1 MFLVNDIEDN
11 NIKQVTTLLL
21 NKEANPNTL
30 IPTYGVTPFHLVI
43 GNDSEAFAE
52 EVTKL
57 FLRHGGNP
65 NVKSVEGLT
74 PVHVAAAW
82 GRVTVLELLL
92 ANGGDPLCL
101 DDEGRS
107 PFHYAFDGKYYK
119 AIVVLGKYCDNNTK
133 EEKATNYKI
142 TFNKLLINNGNV
154 IAEYTTPQISELRG
168 SQENMLNDN
177 ITKKYGGE
185 EFTDIEHL
193 HSFNL
198 SDSSINNDNQFDT
211 NVAELQVRE
220 EMFKEKFLVN
230 EIINKL
236 SNSLKSNSKEQESN
250 EDNELSERI
259 QYDKSTS
266 SAISSDNSI
275 LYNMRGKFA
284 LKMNAKKQSVT
295 PKYKRQIFKQNNN
308 VRIPLIPMC
317 DTNDIIVSKSP
328 NFLMNNSIENEQ
340 RYSSPKILNKEMK
353 FQTFTPCITRNQS
366 FRSEE
371 LNFGKEMARSTP
383 RRRKRF
389 YRQYSSLKKLK
400 KNIELASSENTS
412 PDSTNSLSPDQN
424 CANKLNYKFKKN
436 LAIRLNDNKYDD
448 DDIPIN
454 FNKNEPCTETCTS
467 KEDIV
472 ELSNNFNNFNIGKTN
487 FNKNNEDYLKECDLQ
502 NKFADEEVELKI
514 NSITNSIKGNLNTIL
529 TSFKSES
536 YISVQEEY
544 RHEDPD
550 DGVSFLERRI
560 YALPPHKTA
569 DCTSSDKLWPNSLN
583 ISVNIY
589 PTDEV
594 LQKRLI
600 NLGDNPG
607 PITNTTRQLYLKRLI
622 NLEKGSHNSS
632 SFGIDHFKIPFKMTH
647 GELQTKPFLMY
658 GDWINDL
665 GRYRI
670 IEKKIFTEFSLVS
683 PSRNWREG
691 SSKTCFN
698 YLLLDPHITR
708 ELPLHA
714 HKLPEST
721 VWNTFISAIF
731 YVGKGKQNRPTAHL
745 KEAFHALISNR
756 HSENAKI
763 NKILN
768 IWNKG
773 YGVISLYIFHNSIPV
788 EAYTRE
794 AAMIDALGVQK
805 LYNCKSGNY
814 YGQAA
819 TWNMK
824 EKCNF
829 GRYLLY
835 QAMQIF
841 LSEGQREIFPDNV

>member
-1 MFLVNDIEDN
+1 MFLENEIEDN

-21 NKEANPNTL
+21 NKDANPNTL

-65 NVKSVEGLT
+65 NVKSAEGLT

-82 GRVTVLELLL
+82 GRVRVLELLL
-92 ANGGDPLCL
+92 ANGGDPFCL

-119 AIVVLGKYCDNNTK
+119 AIVELGKYCDNNAK
-133 EEKATNYKI
+133 EEKATNYKV
-142 TFNKLLINNGNV
+142 TFNKLLINNGNI
-154 IAEYTTPQISELRG
+154 IAEYTAPQISELQPT
-168 SQENMLNDN
+168 QENMLNDN
-177 ITKKYGGE
+177 IMKEHEGE
-185 EFTDIEHL
+185 EFADIEHL

-198 SDSSINNDNQFDT
+198 SDNSINNDNQFDT
-211 NVAELQVRE
+211 NVAELQIRE

-250 EDNELSERI
+250 EDYELSERI

-275 LYNMRGKFA
+275 LYNMKDKFA
-284 LKMNAKKQSVT
+284 LKMKTKKQSVT
-295 PKYKRQIFKQNNN
+295 PKYKRQIFKQNN
-308 VRIPLIPMC
+308 VKIPLIPMYN
-317 DTNDIIVSKSP
+317 TNDIIVSKSP

-371 LNFGKEMARSTP
+371 FNFGKEMARSTP

-389 YRQYSSLKKLK
+389 YRQYSSLKKLR
-400 KNIELASSENTS
+400 KNIDLASSENTS

-424 CANKLNYKFKKN
+424 CANKLNHKFKKN
-436 LAIRLNDNKYDD
+436 LAIRLSDTKYDD

-454 FNKNEPCTETCTS
+454 INRNEPCTDACTL
-467 KEDIV
+467 KEDIIK
-472 ELSNNFNNFNIGKTN
+472 LSNNFNNFNIGKTN
-487 FNKNNEDYLKECDLQ
+487 FIKNNEDYLKEYDLQ

-514 NSITNSIKGNLNTIL
+514 NSTANSIKGSLNTLL

-536 YISVQEEY
+536 FISVQEEY
-544 RHEDPD
+544 KYEDPD
-550 DGVSFLERRI
+550 EGVGFLERRI
-560 YALPPHKTA
+560 YTLPSHKTA
-569 DCTSSDKLWPNSLN
+569 DCTSSDKMWPNSLN
-583 ISVNIY
+583 ISVNTC
-589 PTDEV
+589 PTDEI
-594 LQKRLI
+594 LRKRLI

-607 PITNTTRQLYLKRLI
+607 PITSTTRQLYLKRLI
-622 NLEKGSHNSS
+622 NLEKESHNLSS
-632 SFGIDHFKIPFKMTH
+632 LGINNFKIPFETTRD
-647 GELQTKPFLMY
+647 ELQTKPFLMY

-670 IEKKIFTEFSLVS
+670 IEKNIFKEFSLVS
-683 PSRNWREG
+683 PSRKWREG
-691 SSKTCFN
+691 LSKICFN
-698 YLLLDPHITR
+698 YLLLDPSITK

-714 HKLPEST
+714 DKLPKST
-721 VWNTFISAIF
+721 VWNRFISAIF
-731 YVGKGKQNRPTAHL
+731 YVGKGTRNRPYAHL
-745 KEAFHALISNR
+745 KEAFHEWISNR

-763 NKILN
+763 NKILD

-773 YGVISLYIFHNSIPV
+773 YGVISLHIFHNSIPV

-805 LYNCKSGNY
+805 LKNCKNGDY

-819 TWNMK
+819 TWNTE
-824 EKCNF
+824 EKRNF

-841 LSEGQREIFPDNV
+841 LYEGQREIFPDNV